1 MPKMS
6 ETREFQFPNAL
17 SLKSNLQLEVINIWG
32 VHFVSLSLCQSKCIL
47 EVMDYLSKWMKHF
60 LCCGQLEEFKEDDSG
75 NHISL
80 L

>member
-32 VHFVSLSLCQSKCIL
+32 VHFVSLSICQSNYIL
-47 EVMDYLSKWMKHF
+47 KSTDYLSKWLKHF
-60 LCCGQLEEFKEDDSG
+60 LCCGRLNEFKEDGSG
-75 NHISL
+75 NHTYL